1 MRFPKHKGTHSVLLW
16 RTLLFIF
23 FFFFYHGGLKPL
35 DIGQF
40 LGQKPTETSNKKKK
54 TSGFAQWKLCDV
66 PPVFWPWVLSERTT
80 AAGCVKKSR
89 QCQRF
94 VPFSVSVVFLSVCG
108 CCQGHTDN
116 VTSFHHSSSVTRIYT
131 DRAEQDRAMSDY
143 GNIMTKKKKGKL
155 HTSCCT
161 EHLCIIPETGK
172 IETGKIDF
180 KQFS

>member
-131 DRAEQDRAMSDY
+131 GGAGQ
-143 GNIMTKKKKGKL
+143 GNVRLCQYYDKKRINYTLVVVQNISVSYLKREK
-155 HTSCCT
+155 
-161 EHLCIIPETGK
+161 
-172 IETGKIDF
+172 
-180 KQFS
+180 